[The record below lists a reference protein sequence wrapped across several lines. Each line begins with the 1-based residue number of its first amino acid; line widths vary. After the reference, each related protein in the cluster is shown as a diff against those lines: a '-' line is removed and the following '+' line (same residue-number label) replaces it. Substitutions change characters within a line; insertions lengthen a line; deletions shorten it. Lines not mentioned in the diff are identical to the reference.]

1 MKRKGLMLSHET
13 LMHNGDIKKKKK
25 LINKPGKKEERK
37 TGRIQGSGSKRR
49 DSFLK

>member
-1 MKRKGLMLSHET
+1 MLNHET
-13 LMHNGDIKKKKK
+13 LMYNGDIKKKKLTHK
-25 LINKPGKKEERK
+25 SGKKEERK